1 MLLEA
6 LTNLLFLFGSF
17 IIGFIILI
25 IAVYVWATV
34 KTNKDR
40 KEQNKRYYRGIR

>member
-1 MLLEA
+1 MLLETLA
-6 LTNLLFLFGSF
+6 NLLFLFGSF

-40 KEQNKRYYRGIR
+40 REQKNRYYR

>member
-1 MLLEA
+1 MLLEVLA
-6 LTNLLFLFGSF
+6 NLLFLFGSF

-25 IAVYVWATV
+25 IAVYVWTRV

-40 KEQNKRYYRGIR
+40 KERNNRYYR